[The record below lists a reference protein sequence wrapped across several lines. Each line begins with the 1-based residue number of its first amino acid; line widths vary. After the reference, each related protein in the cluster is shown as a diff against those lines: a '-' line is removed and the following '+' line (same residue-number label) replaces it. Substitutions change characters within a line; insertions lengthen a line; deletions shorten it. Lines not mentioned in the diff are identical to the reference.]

1 MMLEKQDIHMQRN
14 ETRPLSNTT
23 QKKVTQNELKIKC
36 KISNHQ
42 TPRKKNI
49 EKKFLDFG
57 LSNDF
62 TYMTV
67 KA

>member
-1 MMLEKQDIHMQRN
+1 MLEKQDIHMQRN

-23 QKKVTQNELKIKC
+23 QKKVTQNELKIKG

-57 LSNDF
+57 LGNDF

-67 KA
+67 NT